1 MSLSFRLLLLVL
13 IPFNFLFLS
22 QGKIE
27 DFKNSIRD
35 KTFDQ
40 QVTLIEKELYRVRN
54 QDPSSFEF
62 LLRILEELPSAKL
75 AKEIQR
81 IKICSLIEG
90 YLVLGQSN
98 KALTLIYTEII
109 EKKRQELNEREE
121 ALYLWYITREGSNQ
135 EKALTLAIQRL
146 NKAKKTKDIN
156 RIYEAYRGVSFVYLM
171 KANADSAIYFSG
183 LATSEAKR
191 LTDKTKL
198 MESMRNQAKV
208 YHYFENY
215 HEAINKELQMIQ
227 LAIEN
232 NNDYFRAYGYL
243 DISRISIELQNY
255 NQATQYI
262 ERAKNYF
269 KKINDQRGEL
279 IASIFEMQNDYLQG
293 KEVNVPGLLALR
305 FKVEQN
311 NDQLSTSLIK
321 MVIAVHYS
329 NQKKFSQSNKELEE
343 ALKILKGREEEK
355 LNFFI
360 NKRLAINYIE
370 LRNID
375 KAIFHLNYTL
385 PPFQT
390 KNILIADSYLI
401 MADLERKRN
410 NTDRVSYFQNKY
422 IEVARVNEKEQFSR
436 AVEQLTEG
444 NLREE
449 REKLI
454 EQQQASLLEEQKE
467 KERIA
472 FQKDRQVI
480 VGIAISI
487 LIIMIVLI
495 VAIRLRAQRS
505 KQKQREAEM
514 SQSLLRSQ
522 MNPHFVFNAMSV
534 IQSYI
539 YANDPEKSSRFLVNF
554 SRLMRLILENSPKEM
569 IPLELEFEI
578 LDKYLNTQKMR
589 FEDRFTYE
597 LKFDEE
603 LLFSKALIPPMI
615 AQPFVENAIE
625 HGQLHTV
632 GGGLITVSVNKLDNL
647 LEIIVQDNGVGRKKA
662 AKTKKIK
669 GHKSMAIDIT
679 RERIEILNRKYK
691 VNGLVEITDAMSN
704 ERGTKVRILLP
715 LKFDVT

>member
-1 MSLSFRLLLLVL
+1 
-13 IPFNFLFLS
+13 
-22 QGKIE
+22 
-27 DFKNSIRD
+27 
-35 KTFDQ
+35 
-40 QVTLIEKELYRVRN
+40 
-54 QDPSSFEF
+54 
-62 LLRILEELPSAKL
+62 
-75 AKEIQR
+75 
-81 IKICSLIEG
+81 
-90 YLVLGQSN
+90 
-98 KALTLIYTEII
+98 
-109 EKKRQELNEREE
+109 
-121 ALYLWYITREGSNQ
+121 
-135 EKALTLAIQRL
+135 
-146 NKAKKTKDIN
+146 
-156 RIYEAYRGVSFVYLM
+156 
-171 KANADSAIYFSG
+171 
-183 LATSEAKR
+183 
-191 LTDKTKL
+191 
-198 MESMRNQAKV
+198 
-208 YHYFENY
+208 
-215 HEAINKELQMIQ
+215 
-227 LAIEN
+227 
-232 NNDYFRAYGYL
+232 
-243 DISRISIELQNY
+243 
-255 NQATQYI
+255 
-262 ERAKNYF
+262 
-269 KKINDQRGEL
+269 
-279 IASIFEMQNDYLQG
+279 
-293 KEVNVPGLLALR
+293 
-305 FKVEQN
+305 
-311 NDQLSTSLIK
+311 
-321 MVIAVHYS
+321 MVISVHYS
-329 NQKKFSQSNKELEE
+329 NQKNFIQSNKELEE
-343 ALKILKGREEEK
+343 ALSILKGREDEK
-355 LNFFI
+355 LNYFI
-360 NKRLAINYIE
+360 NKRIALNYIE
-370 LRNID
+370 LRKIE

-390 KNILIADSYLI
+390 KNLLIAESYLI
-401 MADLERKRN
+401 RADLERKRN
-410 NTDRVSYFQNKY
+410 NTEGVSFFQNKY

-436 AVEQLTEG
+436 TVEQLTEG

-454 EQQQASLLEEQKE
+454 EQQQARLLEEQKE

-480 VGIAISI
+480 IGIAIGI

-597 LKFDEE
+597 LNFDEE

-632 GGGLITVSVNKLDNL
+632 KGGLITVSVNKLDNL

-662 AKTKKIK
+662 SKTKKIK

-679 RERIEILNRKYK
+679 RERIANLNRKYK
-691 VNGLVEITDAMSN
+691 VNGLVEITDAMTN

>member
-1 MSLSFRLLLLVL
+1 MSLSYRLLLLVL
-13 IPFNFLFLS
+13 IPFNFFILS
-22 QGKIE
+22 QVKIE
-27 DFKNSIRD
+27 DFKNSLRN

-40 QVTLIEKELYRVRN
+40 QVSLIEKELNSVRY
-54 QDPSSFEF
+54 QDQSSFES
-62 LLRILEELPSAKL
+62 LLRTLEELPSAKL

-81 IKICSLIEG
+81 NKTCSLIEG

-98 KALTLIYTEII
+98 KALTLISKVIVD
-109 EKKRQELNEREE
+109 KKQELNEREE
-121 ALYLWYITREGSNQ
+121 ALFLWYITREGLNHKKTLS
-135 EKALTLAIQRL
+135 LAIQRL

-191 LTDKTKL
+191 LTNKTKL
-198 MESMRNQAKV
+198 MESMRYQAKV

-215 HEAINKELQMIQ
+215 QEAVNKELQMIQ

-255 NQATQYI
+255 YQAAQYI

-279 IASIFEMQNDYLQG
+279 IASIFEIQNDYLQG

-305 FKVEQN
+305 LKVEQY
-311 NDQLSTSLIK
+311 NDQLSSALIK
-321 MVIAVHYS
+321 MVISVHYS
-329 NQKKFSQSNKELEE
+329 NQKNFIQSNKELEE
-343 ALKILKGREEEK
+343 ALSILKGREDEK
-355 LNFFI
+355 LNYFI
-360 NKRLAINYIE
+360 NKRIAINYIE
-370 LRNID
+370 LRKID
-375 KAIFHLNYTL
+375 KAILHLNYTL

-390 KNILIADSYLI
+390 KNLLIAESYLI
-401 MADLERKRN
+401 RADLERKRN
-410 NTDRVSYFQNKY
+410 NTEGVSFFQNKY

-436 AVEQLTEG
+436 TVEQLTEG

-454 EQQQASLLEEQKE
+454 EQQQARLLEEQKE

-480 VGIAISI
+480 IGIAIGI

-597 LKFDEE
+597 LNFDEE

-632 GGGLITVSVNKLDNL
+632 KGGLITVSVNKLDNL

-662 AKTKKIK
+662 SKTKKIK

-679 RERIEILNRKYK
+679 RERIANLNRKYK
-691 VNGLVEITDAMSN
+691 VNGLVEITDAMTN

>member
-1 MSLSFRLLLLVL
+1 MSLSFRFLVLLL
-13 IPFNFLFLS
+13 IPLNFFIFS
-22 QGKIE
+22 QENFE
-27 DFKNSIRD
+27 DFKNELKNKSY
-35 KTFDQ
+35 DQ
-40 QVTLIEKELYRVRN
+40 KVTLIEKELAIVRYK
-54 QDPSSFEF
+54 DPSSYEF
-62 LLRILEELPSAKL
+62 LLGLLEDIPTEKL
-75 AKEIQR
+75 STEFHRKKTCLMIE
-81 IKICSLIEG
+81 SNLII
-90 YLVLGQSN
+90 GQSK
-98 KALTLIYTEII
+98 KALTLISKEII
-109 EKKRQELNEREE
+109 EKKIELNDREE
-121 ALYLWYITREGSNQ
+121 ALFLWYITREGSNL
-135 EKALTLAIQRL
+135 EKSLSLSLNRL
-146 NKAKKTKDIN
+146 KKAKKAKNIFG
-156 RIYEAYRGVSFVYLM
+156 IYEAYRGISFVYLM
-171 KANADSAIYFSG
+171 RANADSAIYFSG

-208 YHYFENY
+208 YHYFEKY
-215 HEAINKELQMIQ
+215 QESINKELQMIQ

-243 DISRISIELQNY
+243 DISRVSIELQNY
-255 NQATQYI
+255 YQATQYI

-279 IASIFEMQNDYLQG
+279 IASIFEIQNNYLQG
-293 KEVNVPGLLALR
+293 KEVNVPGLFALR
-305 FKVEQN
+305 LKVEQY
-311 NDQLSTSLIK
+311 NDQLSTALIK

-329 NQKKFSQSNKELEE
+329 NQQNFIQSNKELEE
-343 ALKILKGREEEK
+343 ALSLLKGREDEK
-355 LNFFI
+355 LNYFI
-360 NKRLAINYIE
+360 NKRLAINYVE
-370 LRNID
+370 LSNVDR
-375 KAIFHLNYTL
+375 AIFHLNFTL

-390 KNILIADSYLI
+390 KNLLIAESYLI
-401 MADLERKRN
+401 RADLERKRN

-422 IEVARVNEKEQFSR
+422 IEVAKVNEKEQFSR

-449 REKLI
+449 RENLI

-480 VGIAISI
+480 IGIAIGI
-487 LIIMIVLI
+487 LIIMIFLI
-495 VAIRLRAQRS
+495 AAIRLRAQRS

-569 IPLELEFEI
+569 ISLELEFEI

-597 LKFDEE
+597 LNFDEE

-632 GGGLITVSVNKLDNL
+632 EGGLITVSVHKLDNL
-647 LEIIVQDNGVGRKKA
+647 LEIIVKDNGVGRKKA

-679 RERIEILNRKYK
+679 RERIGILNRKYK
-691 VNGLVEITDAMSN
+691 VNGLVEITDALPN